1 MYNFLLYHIT
11 LIDHFMTRKS
21 REHFSIYTSISFWD
35 NKVLKASLGMPGHV
49 RSHPPKVNDHFINLV
64 DMKCLAQ
71 N

>member
-1 MYNFLLYHIT
+1 
-11 LIDHFMTRKS
+11 MTRKS

-35 NKVLKASLGMPGHV
+35 NKVLKASLGMSGHV

-64 DMKCLAQ
+64 DMKRLAQ